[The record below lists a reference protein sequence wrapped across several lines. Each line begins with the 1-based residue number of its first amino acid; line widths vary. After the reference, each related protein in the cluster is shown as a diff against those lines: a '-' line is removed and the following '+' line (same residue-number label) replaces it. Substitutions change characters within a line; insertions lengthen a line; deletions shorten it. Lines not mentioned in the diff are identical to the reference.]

1 MAAVFHLKPSSKIP
15 SSIRN
20 ALRHSSLRFKST
32 ESKTSRKTSRLDG
45 LRRKLK
51 EENDGSVPLVTFTM
65 PESDTESDTDS
76 VQCDEESYSFHLKTY
91 GCQMNVSDSSI
102 VRSVLLSSTSP
113 KFHEVEDSSN
123 ADISLTNTCAIREN
137 AETKVWNRMYSLRA
151 SEKNKPSTSPKQ
163 IIALLGCMS
172 ERLKTSVF
180 SDSKASID
188 VVCGPDAYASL
199 PSLLSS
205 ALTKQERGCNTEL
218 SFTETY
224 DDVVPVRSAESLTE
238 SYISIMRGCNNMCS
252 YCIVPFTRGRERSKG
267 VEHILDDFRRL
278 VDSGVKE
285 VTLLGQNVN
294 SYHDKTTGSN
304 FYEPSN
310 PGFKNMYKRSGSG
323 MYFTDLM
330 DSVSRI
336 DSSVR
341 IRFTSPHPKDFPERL
356 LDLIS
361 ERVNLCNSIHL
372 PAQSGSATVLERMRR
387 GYDAESYL
395 KVVDAAR
402 SKIEGV
408 AISSDFIT
416 GFCGETE
423 EEHCETLQLM
433 ERVRYDQAFM
443 FKYSM
448 RGKTHAHR
456 RMEDDVEEKVKGR
469 RLEEVIEVFRRNVQA
484 KNEEEEMGQE
494 RVVLVEGTAKRST
507 AENRTLTGRTDGNK
521 RVVFG
526 DGCGAKAGG
535 YVKVRINEVRGHT
548 LRGEEI
554 GRCDIKGNLE
564 NVG

>member
-1 MAAVFHLKPSSKIP
+1 MK
-15 SSIRN
+15 R
-20 ALRHSSLRFKST
+20 
-32 ESKTSRKTSRLDG
+32 
-45 LRRKLK
+45 
-51 EENDGSVPLVTFTM
+51 
-65 PESDTESDTDS
+65 
-76 VQCDEESYSFHLKTY
+76 YSF
-91 GCQMNVSDSSI
+91 
-102 VRSVLLSSTSP
+102 SVTHIP
-113 KFHEVEDSSN
+113 FV
-123 ADISLTNTCAIREN
+123 
-137 AETKVWNRMYSLRA
+137 
-151 SEKNKPSTSPKQ
+151 PST
-163 IIALLGCMS
+163 
-172 ERLKTSVF
+172 
-180 SDSKASID
+180 
-188 VVCGPDAYASL
+188 
-199 PSLLSS
+199 
-205 ALTKQERGCNTEL
+205 
-218 SFTETY
+218 
-224 DDVVPVRSAESLTE
+224 
-238 SYISIMRGCNNMCS
+238 
-252 YCIVPFTRGRERSKG
+252 KG

-278 VDSGVKE
+278 VDAGVKE

-304 FYEPSN
+304 SYEPSN

-372 PAQSGSATVLERMRR
+372 PAQSGSATVLKRMRR

-423 EEHCETLQLM
+423 EEHYKTLELM

-469 RLEEVIEVFRRNVQA
+469 RLEEVSSNGVWNWWSAEIKVSNSSLRR
-484 KNEEEEMGQE
+484 
-494 RVVLVEGTAKRST
+494 LFS
-507 AENRTLTGRTDGNK
+507 
-521 RVVFG
+521 
-526 DGCGAKAGG
+526 
-535 YVKVRINEVRGHT
+535 GH
-548 LRGEEI
+548 
-554 GRCDIKGNLE
+554 
-564 NVG
+564 